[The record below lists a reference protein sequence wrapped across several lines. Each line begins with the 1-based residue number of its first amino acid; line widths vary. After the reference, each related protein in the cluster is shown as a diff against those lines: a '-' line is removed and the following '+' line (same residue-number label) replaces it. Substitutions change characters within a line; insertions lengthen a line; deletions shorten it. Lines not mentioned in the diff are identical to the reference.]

1 LTLAQTGYRGFMPS
15 IKKSL
20 ARKAVKSTA
29 KHTAHGTAS
38 KLKRD
43 PARAATL
50 LGVGA
55 AIGAL
60 LGWVLARTS
69 GAAPVTGGSPA

>member
-1 LTLAQTGYRGFMPS
+1 MPS
-15 IKKSL
+15 IKKTL

-29 KHTAHGTAS
+29 KHTARGTAS

-43 PARAATL
+43 PVRTTTL

-55 AIGAL
+55 AAGAVAGWA
-60 LGWVLARTS
+60 LGRTATS
-69 GAAPVTGGSPA
+69 GASEVHSA

>member
-1 LTLAQTGYRGFMPS
+1 MSA

-20 ARKAVKSTA
+20 ARRAAKAAA

-38 KLKRD
+38 KLRRD
-43 PARAATL
+43 PVRTITL
-50 LGVGA
+50 LGVGS

-60 LGWVLARTS
+60 AGWMAGRTM
-69 GAAPVTGGSPA
+69 TGPASVSTGS

>member
-1 LTLAQTGYRGFMPS
+1 MAS

-38 KLKRD
+38 KLTRD
-43 PARAATL
+43 PVRTTTL
-50 LGVGA
+50 LGIGAVLGGVTGWALGRNGA
-55 AIGAL
+55 AG
-60 LGWVLARTS
+60 T
-69 GAAPVTGGSPA
+69 PVSAS